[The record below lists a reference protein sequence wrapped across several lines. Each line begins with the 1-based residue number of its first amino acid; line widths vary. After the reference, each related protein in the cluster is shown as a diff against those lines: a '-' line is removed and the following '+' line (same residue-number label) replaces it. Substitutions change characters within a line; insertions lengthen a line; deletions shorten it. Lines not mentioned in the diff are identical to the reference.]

1 MAPTIRDS
9 LASGIDGVGS
19 RISRIAGLVRGS
31 TVAPESRIPGVAS
44 AAGLTR
50 SMNSESVLQKLL
62 GIVGYTG
69 RVTYDAGPAW
79 TRYSSYPA
87 TDLTP
92 EKIAGAQQEALAGY
106 PLRWEEMIEQVWAR
120 DSHLSGIGQQRI
132 DDVVKGA
139 WRLQR
144 AAPDD
149 LALCVRNFCDQQLRE
164 LDTMEE
170 ADGWLL
176 MSNAYCYNAAEI
188 TWRVAQVS
196 FPGPNGKII
205 GPVSV
210 FVPARLDPV
219 HPKHFRFDLR
229 TDEPFIWL
237 GSDAV
242 ELPYGKFIFMKGEG
256 HHPITERH
264 GYMWPCVW
272 LSMIRSI
279 GFAGWAA
286 YVERFGMPTPLVEFD
301 GDITQYHE
309 HKRAYDEI
317 LHFLGRGIGAIIPS
331 RNFKLEFAKAEGGGR
346 ANDPHSAL
354 ADACDSAQSIRVL
367 GATLTAKI
375 GNAGSFAASSNH
387 TEVKYN
393 KEEHDARRLW
403 RSKRSGVI
411 EPMVRFNARVL
422 ADAITKAGYSCR
434 PEDLLRRVPA
444 GMQRVPRDSDL
455 SQQKDIVSAAI
466 NEWGLDISSEGL
478 YDRFDL
484 PQPYSKDDIAP
495 GKPQQVTAGGKVL
508 GTNEASNDGAE
519 APKDEP
525 PAKSPASPQQPKP
538 PAGGQGEQ
546 VNDPPAKKEP

>member
-1 MAPTIRDS
+1 MG
-9 LASGIDGVGS
+9 SGISVIGE
-19 RISRIAGLVRGS
+19 RIQRIAGIVRGGS
-31 TVAPESRIPGVAS
+31 VGPEANVPGVPRTTGISRSSAS
-44 AAGLTR
+44 EA
-50 SMNSESVLQKLL
+50 MLQKLL
-62 GIVGYTG
+62 GVAGYTG
-69 RVTYDAGPAW
+69 RIAYDAGPSW
-79 TRYSSYPA
+79 TRFSSNPA

-120 DSHLSGIGQQRI
+120 DSHLSGIGQQRV
-132 DDVVKGA
+132 DDVIKGA

-144 AAPDD
+144 AMPDD
-149 LALCVRNFCDQQLRE
+149 VALCIRNFCDQQLRE

-176 MSNAYCYNAAEI
+176 MSNAYCYNAAEV
-188 TWRVAQVS
+188 TWRITTVS
-196 FPGPNGKII
+196 FPGPNGKVI

-210 FVPARLDPV
+210 FVPSRVDAV

-229 TDEPFIWL
+229 TDEPFLWL

-272 LSMIRSI
+272 LSMIRQI
-279 GFAGWAA
+279 GISGWASW
-286 YVERFGMPTPLVEFD
+286 VERYGMPTPLVEFD

-309 HKRAYDEI
+309 HKRAYDQIIE
-317 LHFLGRGIGAIIPS
+317 FLGRGIGAVIPS
-331 RNFKLEFAKAEGGGR
+331 RNFKLDFAKPSSGGT
-346 ANDPHSAL
+346 ASDPHSAL

-403 RSKRSGVI
+403 RAKRSGLL
-411 EPMVRFNARVL
+411 EPMVRFNAAVL
-422 ADAITKAGYSCR
+422 ADAISRAGYRCD
-434 PEDLLRRVPA
+434 PEMLLRRVPR
-444 GMQRVPRDSDL
+444 GTQRVPRDSDIG
-455 SQQKDIVSAAI
+455 QQAQVVSSAI
-466 NEWGLDISSEGL
+466 NEWGLDVSKEGL
-478 YDRFDL
+478 HDRFDI
-484 PQPYSKDDIAP
+484 PEPISAEDIAT
-495 GKPQQVTAGGKVL
+495 GKPQQVTSGGKVV
-508 GTNEASNDGAE
+508 GSNEASNVGAE
-519 APKDEP
+519 APKDP
-525 PAKSPASPQQPKP
+525 PPGAA
-538 PAGGQGEQ
+538 PAGKPIAPSDEQGAPSGGK
-546 VNDPPAKKEP
+546 VPTKD